1 MANTVDDWM
10 YNHEQYVQQQE
21 NFLGQISGAIIT
33 IMDENRRLRKE
44 VERLKE
50 YETRFNG
57 LVNFNMKNQG
67 KVNEAWIKAIC
78 DGDVEVKPKR
88 GRKNK

>member
-1 MANTVDDWM
+1 MASTVDDWM
-10 YNHEQYVQQQE
+10 YNYEQYVQQQE
-21 NFLGQISGAIIT
+21 DFLGQISGAIIT

-50 YETRFNG
+50 YETRFND
-57 LVNFNMKNQG
+57 LANFNMKNQG

>member
-1 MANTVDDWM
+1 MVSTTEDWM

-21 NFLGQISGAIIT
+21 NFLEHLSGAIIT

-50 YETRFNG
+50 YETRFND

-67 KVNEAWIKAIC
+67 KVNEAWIKVIC
-78 DGDVEVKPKR
+78 DCNVEVKPKR

>member
-1 MANTVDDWM
+1 MASTVDDWM

-21 NFLGQISGAIIT
+21 NFLEQLSGAIIT

-50 YETRFNG
+50 YETRFND
-57 LVNFNMKNQG
+57 LVNL
-67 KVNEAWIKAIC
+67 
-78 DGDVEVKPKR
+78 
-88 GRKNK
+88 

>member
-1 MANTVDDWM
+1 MEIVGYA
-10 YNHEQYVQQQE
+10 
-21 NFLGQISGAIIT
+21 
-33 IMDENRRLRKE
+33 K
-44 VERLKE
+44 
-50 YETRFNG
+50 TRFND

-78 DGDVEVKPKR
+78 DGDVEVKHKR

>member
-1 MANTVDDWM
+1 MEIVGYA
-10 YNHEQYVQQQE
+10 
-21 NFLGQISGAIIT
+21 
-33 IMDENRRLRKE
+33 K
-44 VERLKE
+44 
-50 YETRFNG
+50 TRFNV

-67 KVNEAWIKAIC
+67 KVNEAWIKVIC

>member
-1 MANTVDDWM
+1 MASTTEDWM

-21 NFLGQISGAIIT
+21 NFLEQISGAIIT

-50 YETRFNG
+50 YET
-57 LVNFNMKNQG
+57 
-67 KVNEAWIKAIC
+67 
-78 DGDVEVKPKR
+78 
-88 GRKNK
+88 

>member
-1 MANTVDDWM
+1 M

-21 NFLGQISGAIIT
+21 NFLEQLSGAIIT

-50 YETRFNG
+50 YETRFND

-67 KVNEAWIKAIC
+67 KVNEA
-78 DGDVEVKPKR
+78 
-88 GRKNK
+88 

>member
-1 MANTVDDWM
+1 M

-33 IMDENRRLRKE
+33 IMDENRRLHKE

-50 YETRFNG
+50 YETRFNDLVKIKVTLMKLG
-57 LVNFNMKNQG
+57 LKSFVMTMLK
-67 KVNEAWIKAIC
+67 
-78 DGDVEVKPKR
+78 
-88 GRKNK
+88 

>member
-1 MANTVDDWM
+1 M

-33 IMDENRRLRKE
+33 IMDENRRLHKE

-50 YETRFNG
+50 YETRFNDI
-57 LVNFNMKNQG
+57 VDFNMKNQG
-67 KVNEAWIKAIC
+67 KVNE
-78 DGDVEVKPKR
+78 V
-88 GRKNK
+88 

>member
-1 MANTVDDWM
+1 MASTAEDWM

-21 NFLGQISGAIIT
+21 NFLDKISGSIIT
-33 IMDENRRLRKE
+33 VLEENRRLRRE
-44 VERLKE
+44 VERLKV
-50 YETRFNG
+50 YETRYTELLDFN
-57 LVNFNMKNQG
+57 VKNQG

-88 GRKNK
+88 GKKNK